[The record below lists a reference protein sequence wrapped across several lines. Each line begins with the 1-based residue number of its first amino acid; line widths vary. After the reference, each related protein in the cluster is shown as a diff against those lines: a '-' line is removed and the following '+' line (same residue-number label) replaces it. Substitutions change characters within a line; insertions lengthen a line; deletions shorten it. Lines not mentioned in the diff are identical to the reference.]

1 MAAIRRQVCCTFPKE
16 RIREPVLYHLGR
28 DFPVIPNIRGATIN
42 DEKGIVVLEL
52 EGESADIE
60 RAIEFLRSRNVQVE
74 AVESGH

>member
-52 EGESADIE
+52 EGEAKDID
-60 RAIEFLRSRNVQVE
+60 RALDYLRSRSVQVE
-74 AVESGH
+74 AVESRS

>member
-42 DEKGIVVLEL
+42 DEKGIVLLEL
-52 EGESADIE
+52 EGESKDID
-60 RAIEFLRSRNVQVE
+60 RALDYLRSRNVQVE
-74 AVESGH
+74 AVESKR

>member
-52 EGESADIE
+52 EGEAADIE
-60 RAIEFLRSRNVQVE
+60 RALDYLKARSITVE
-74 AVESGH
+74 PVAATA

>member
-52 EGESADIE
+52 EGEAKDID
-60 RAIEFLRSRNVQVE
+60 RALDYLRSRSVQVE
-74 AVESGH
+74 AVESKS

>member
-52 EGESADIE
+52 EGEAKDID
-60 RAIEFLRSRNVQVE
+60 RALEYLRSRSVQVE
-74 AVESGH
+74 AVESRS

>member
-1 MAAIRRQVCCTFPKE
+1 MAAIKRQVCCTFPKE

-52 EGESADIE
+52 EGEAADIE
-60 RAIEFLRSRNVQVE
+60 RAVAFLRSRNVEVE
-74 AVESGH
+74 AVAT

>member
-52 EGESADIE
+52 EGEAADID
-60 RAIEFLRSRNVQVE
+60 RALEFLKSKNVQVDP
-74 AVESGH
+74 VETGA

>member
-16 RIREPVLYHLGR
+16 RIREPILYHLGR

-52 EGESADIE
+52 EGEAKDID
-60 RAIEFLRSRNVQVE
+60 RALDYLRSRSVAVE
-74 AVESGH
+74 AVESKS

>member
-52 EGESADIE
+52 EGEAADID
-60 RAIEFLRSRNVQVE
+60 RALAFLRSRNVQVE
-74 AVESGH
+74 AVESGR

>member
-52 EGESADIE
+52 EGEAKDID
-60 RAIEFLRSRNVQVE
+60 RALDYLRSRSVV
-74 AVESGH
+74 VESVESKS

>member
-52 EGESADIE
+52 EGEAADIE
-60 RAIEFLRSRNVQVE
+60 RALDFLRSRNVQVE
-74 AVESGH
+74 AVETGR

>member
-52 EGESADIE
+52 EGEAKDID
-60 RAIEFLRSRNVQVE
+60 RALDYLRSRNVQVE
-74 AVESGH
+74 AVESKR

>member
-42 DEKGIVVLEL
+42 DEKGIVLLEL
-52 EGESADIE
+52 EGEATDIE
-60 RAIEFLRSRNVQVE
+60 RALDYLKARCISVE
-74 AVESGH
+74 PVTAPA

>member
-42 DEKGIVVLEL
+42 DEKGIVLLEL
-52 EGESADIE
+52 EGEAADIE
-60 RAIEFLRSRNVQVE
+60 RALDYLKARSITVE
-74 AVESGH
+74 PVAAPA

>member
-52 EGESADIE
+52 EGEAKDID
-60 RAIEFLRSRNVQVE
+60 RALEYLRSRSVQVE
-74 AVESGH
+74 AVESKA

>member
-42 DEKGIVVLEL
+42 DEKGIVLLEL
-52 EGESADIE
+52 EGEAADIE
-60 RAIEFLRSRNVQVE
+60 RALEFLKARNIRIDPVAAE
-74 AVESGH
+74 A

>member
-42 DEKGIVVLEL
+42 DEKGIVLLEL
-52 EGESADIE
+52 EGEAADIE
-60 RAIEFLRSRNVQVE
+60 RALAYLKARDVQVDPVQSE
-74 AVESGH
+74 K